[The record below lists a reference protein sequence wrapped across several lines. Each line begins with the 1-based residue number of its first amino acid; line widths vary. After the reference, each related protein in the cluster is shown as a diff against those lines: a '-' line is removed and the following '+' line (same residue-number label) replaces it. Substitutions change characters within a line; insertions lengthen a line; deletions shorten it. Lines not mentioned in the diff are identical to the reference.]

1 MTNLELIKK
10 LQAQTT
16 SSLFAKYELEYKGII
31 PDKDFYEGC
40 TELASYS
47 FLAFVSACLK
57 ERFDLQP
64 FHRLIAEIFEY
75 VTIPISN
82 VKRFI
87 ISAPPRA
94 GKSMLTQYYVAWLCG
109 LNPMT
114 AHIFSSYGQRL
125 STKFMS
131 KVALIMQSSEYEKCF
146 PAFPGFLPGSNTIF
160 KTGGSIFGTS
170 VGGAITGMDAGTLD
184 IVSVLSPGIAIL
196 DDPLKNGESE
206 AEIEAL
212 EPYYVDEFATR
223 RTGNWRQGLIAT
235 RFAINDLHAIVLGI
249 DGLWDSTMNST
260 GWLYCNLSALC
271 KDPDTDPL
279 NREYNESI
287 WPNHPTLNQ
296 AELLKLETKKLWR
309 FNTVYQGNPTIQTST
324 LIKNINYPSVLLF
337 NDIIKLHLV
346 VDSASGSSEGSD
358 NTSITICGIQ
368 QNIPIVLEQ
377 VSGNWNIIEIRKQ
390 IAFLLSKYTN
400 IKSIAIENASTGLA
414 LIPDY
419 ENNTNGCNPKKLP
432 VLKLSSQQMGGKVR
446 RLMSV
451 EDLIYLCKFSDSFI
465 EYEDFRKEL
474 MSFPHGKKDDRVDS
488 FVWSLIVLKPLL
500 NLNIEEKNS
509 DSLFGESE
517 DLEILTENSWFG
529 SDFTQEN

>member
-1 MTNLELIKK
+1 MNNNDLLKQLYKK
-10 LQAQTT
+10 
-16 SSLFAKYELEYKGII
+16 SKDSLFVKYELEYKGKVS
-31 PDKDFYEGC
+31 DKDFYDGC
-40 TELASYS
+40 AELAPYS
-47 FLAFVSACLK
+47 FLAFVSACLR

-75 VTIPISN
+75 TTVPTSD

-94 GKSMLTQYYVAWLCG
+94 GKSMLTQYLVGWLAG

-146 PAFPGFLPGSNTIF
+146 PTFPGFLPGSNTIF

-235 RFAINDLHAIVLGI
+235 RFAVNDLHAIVLGI
-249 DGLWDSTMNST
+249 DGLWDSTTNST

-279 NREYNESI
+279 NRKYNESI

-309 FNTVYQGNPTIQTST
+309 FNTVYQGNPTIQTSS

-337 NDIIKLHLV
+337 NEIIKLHLV

-358 NTSITICGIQ
+358 NTAITICGIQ
-368 QNIPIVLEQ
+368 QDVPVVLEQ

-390 IAFLLSKYTN
+390 IAFLLIKYPN
-400 IKSIAIENASTGLA
+400 IKNIAIENASTGLA

-419 ENNTNGCNPKKLP
+419 ENNANGCNPKKLA
-432 VLKLSSQQMGGKVR
+432 VLKLSPQQMGGKVR

-451 EDLIYLCKFSDSFI
+451 EDLVYLCKFSNSFLK
-465 EYEDFRKEL
+465 YEDFRKEL

-500 NLNIEEKNS
+500 NLKIKEKS
-509 DSLFGESE
+509 LDSLFGESE
-517 DLEILTENSWFG
+517 DLEILTSEDWLG
-529 SDFTQEN
+529 DDFKYN